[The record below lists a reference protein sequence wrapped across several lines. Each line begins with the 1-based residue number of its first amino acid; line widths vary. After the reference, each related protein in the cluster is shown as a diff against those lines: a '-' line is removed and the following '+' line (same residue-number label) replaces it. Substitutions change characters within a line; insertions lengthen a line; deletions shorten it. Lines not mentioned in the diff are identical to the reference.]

1 MYVTI
6 YMEVGDQLDSL
17 KVRDIDTQ
25 SELLIVRDDARGEAS
40 VVCP

>member
-6 YMEVGDQLDSL
+6 YMEVGGQHSL

-25 SELLIVRDDARGEAS
+25 SELLIVRDDARREAS